1 MKAGLKNIKLIFAY
15 ADIVTIYKEDIEQL
29 GISNISTIIKKISK
43 DCIIKSEVAND
54 VVIELN
60 KNVQSYNANSFD
72 DIITR
77 CGEIVEIRVEWD
89 DVTYDEYLAIADQKT
104 LMSKDGNLYIVISD
118 SKNIEDYFQTI

>member
-15 ADIVTIYKEDIEQL
+15 ADIVTINKEDIEQL
-29 GISNISTIIKKISK
+29 GISNMGTIIKKISEN
-43 DCIIKSEVAND
+43 CIIKSKVAND

-89 DVTYDEYLAIADQKT
+89 DVTYDEYLIIADQKT
-104 LMSKDGNLYIVISD
+104 LISEDGNLYIVISD
-118 SKNIEDYFQTI
+118 SQLPTTLKG